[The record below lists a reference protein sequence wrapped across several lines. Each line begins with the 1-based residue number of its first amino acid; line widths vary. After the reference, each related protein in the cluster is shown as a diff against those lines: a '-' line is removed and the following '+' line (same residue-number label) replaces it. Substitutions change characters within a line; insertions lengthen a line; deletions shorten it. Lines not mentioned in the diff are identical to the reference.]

1 MQTKK
6 NSPLSRPTCHKV
18 LGGLTSE
25 KCSSDTVIICGGD
38 LVELI
43 RTGSSVVGQV
53 QCVAIGSN
61 LGPQLIDSWASV
73 RWSVTYT
80 LMN

>member
-25 KCSSDTVIICGGD
+25 KCSSDTVIIYAGD
-38 LVELI
+38 SVELSH
-43 RTGSSVVGQV
+43 TGSSVVGQV
-53 QCVAIGSN
+53 QSVAIGSD
-61 LGPQLIDSWASV
+61 LA
-73 RWSVTYT
+73 RT
-80 LMN
+80 LLTVGSPFGGL